1 MNLSNDFFYAVII
14 HSAVIIHP
22 AMINLPAVI
31 SHPAVI
37 KQRTKG
43 INKKDF
49 RQLDK
54 HVRPDNK

>member
-1 MNLSNDFFYAVII
+1 MIFYAVII
-14 HSAVIIHP
+14 HSAVIVHP
-22 AMINLPAVI
+22 AMI

-37 KQRTKG
+37 RQRTKG

-49 RQLDK
+49 RQPDK

>member
-1 MNLSNDFFYAVII
+1 MNLSNDFLCRHNPFCG
-14 HSAVIIHP
+14 HNSS
-22 AMINLPAVI
+22 
-31 SHPAVI
+31 SHDNSSAVI